1 MNSMQL
7 QEKSNGYLDRYG
19 YIDIVTWDMDTER
32 CTFIQV
38 GICRYIVRETWGIV
52 HLASWLAG
60 GLADSKRNSS
70 GSVNSQRSPCMD

>member
-38 GICRYIVRETWGIV
+38 GICRYIVRERHGALFT
-52 HLASWLAG
+52 WLAG
-60 GLADSKRNSS
+60 WLAGWPTQN
-70 GSVNSQRSPCMD
+70 GTAAVQ